1 MFPEGVETPTCVV
14 ARPVGAS
21 HRVGNAHGVEVN
33 HRIEHCTR
41 GPRID
46 TLKEQRNSAQV
57 NLSHL
62 GAEIAV
68 RPGNCVSSRNRD
80 KDEQQRSGDSL
91 GQKRRARIGEV
102 WADLV
107 RRGT

>member
-21 HRVGNAHGVEVN
+21 HCVGQADGVEVN
-33 HRIEHCTR
+33 HWIEHRTSA
-41 GPRID
+41 PRVD
-46 TLKEQRNSAQV
+46 ALKEERNGAQV

-68 RPGNCVSSRNRD
+68 CPGNCVSSRNRD
-80 KDEQQRSGDSL
+80 EDEQERSGESF
-91 GQKRRARIGEV
+91 GQKPRARIGEV

-107 RRGT
+107 RRRT